1 MVKEGPDFKAVNIA
15 KSLLNGDEK
24 KVEDLLSEVILTYV
38 STRDSAK
45 NQIQRT
51 SIRAFY
57 LEYS

>member
-15 KSLLNGDEK
+15 KSLLKGDEK

-38 STRDSAK
+38 STRDIAK